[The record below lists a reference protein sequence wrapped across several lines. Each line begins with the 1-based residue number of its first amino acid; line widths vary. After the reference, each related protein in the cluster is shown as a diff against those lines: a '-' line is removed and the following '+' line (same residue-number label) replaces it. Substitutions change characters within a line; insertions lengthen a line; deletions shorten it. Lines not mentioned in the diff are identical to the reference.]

1 MSVGLEIYDENGIKI
16 FDANSRLTRIVG
28 QVKGTMSA
36 KASGEV
42 VIPQEYLYNNKVF
55 FIMAES
61 AVNDDD
67 FAIAMTQATIIV
79 GNDRISYKNIP
90 CDFIYGVY

>member
-1 MSVGLEIYDENGIKI
+1 MPIGLEIYDENGTKI
-16 FDANSRLTRIVG
+16 FDGYSRLTRIIG

-42 VIPQEYLYNNKVF
+42 IIPQEYLHNNKVF

-67 FAIAMTQATIIV
+67 FAIAMTQAMVVV
-79 GNDRISYKNIP
+79 GSDRISYKNIP